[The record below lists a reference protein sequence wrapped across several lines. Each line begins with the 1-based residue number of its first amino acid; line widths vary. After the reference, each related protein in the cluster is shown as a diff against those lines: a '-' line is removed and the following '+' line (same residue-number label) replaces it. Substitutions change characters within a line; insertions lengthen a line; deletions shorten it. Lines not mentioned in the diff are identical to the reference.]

1 MNIRKV
7 VETDEKN
14 TQAFGSIIA
23 GCARY
28 EVGRNTMR
36 RIAEDA
42 GAVVRIGRL
51 YRIDFAKVD
60 MYLRSIS
67 Q

>member
-1 MNIRKV
+1 MNVRKV
-7 VETDEKN
+7 VETVEK
-14 TQAFGSIIA
+14 TPQAFGSTAA

-36 RIAEDA
+36 KIAEDA
-42 GAVVRIGRL
+42 HAVVKIGRL